1 MGAYCIRAG
10 LHGYYSCS
18 NITARFPAPD
28 SCSIRPCQI
37 ILLIYDLIKKHS
49 SSKETLNLN
58 PTRSLPRT
66 LNNNTCLH
74 QVTKS
79 SSTRKSYESC
89 QTTRRDESCG
99 FVKAVQSLLTEDD
112 IFHWQSARQEVRH
125 GNLGFASAHLS
136 ALSPVLVFSTHS
148 TSSVFPRLTP
158 PAPRPLVSLVGIL
171 VQSLSSHLLRSPSSC
186 CCCFPDVSLRFLPEI
201 NFFHCTSCLTPAG
214 FVQCSLLQSDSLCQL
229 YMILNQLIYSL
240 HKHSRYRMWVYINV
254 YKCISGLQNKC
265 I

>member
-49 SSKETLNLN
+49 SSKGTLNLN

-79 SSTRKSYESC
+79 SSSRKSYESC
-89 QTTRRDESCG
+89 QSARRDESCG
-99 FVKAVQSLLTEDD
+99 FVKAVRSLLTEDD
-112 IFHWQSARQEVRH
+112 IFHWQSVPGRKSDTAIWVSLQH
-125 GNLGFASAHLS
+125 TYQL
-136 ALSPVLVFSTHS
+136 
-148 TSSVFPRLTP
+148 FPLFWCFLLTP
-158 PAPRPLVSLVGIL
+158 PHLCFPASLLLHLVPSLV
-171 VQSLSSHLLRSPSSC
+171 
-186 CCCFPDVSLRFLPEI
+186 
-201 NFFHCTSCLTPAG
+201 
-214 FVQCSLLQSDSLCQL
+214 
-229 YMILNQLIYSL
+229 
-240 HKHSRYRMWVYINV
+240 
-254 YKCISGLQNKC
+254 
-265 I
+265 